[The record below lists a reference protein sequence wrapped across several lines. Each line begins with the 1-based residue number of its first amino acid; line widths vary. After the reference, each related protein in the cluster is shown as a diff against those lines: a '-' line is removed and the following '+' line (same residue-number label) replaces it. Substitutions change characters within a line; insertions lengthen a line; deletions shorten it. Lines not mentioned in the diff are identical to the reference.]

1 MRRRSQRSQRGF
13 TLVELSAVVVIT
25 TVLAMIAMF
34 GFARHR
40 GAARMTE
47 ATQLTTQIR
56 DAQEAYKAETG
67 VYADVSSGLT
77 SYYPAASPGAF
88 TTAWGDDCK
97 VCSSLGAWRKLSV
110 HPDAPVMYGYAT
122 IAGIGAVPTG
132 GPPPGSSS
140 GGSSGGG
147 ISGTPPGPTD
157 PFYVVQAKGD
167 VNGDGVACTVMAASN
182 NPALT
187 VTNEGE

>member
-1 MRRRSQRSQRGF
+1 MKRRSQRGF

-34 GFARHR
+34 GYARHR

-67 VYADVSSGLT
+67 VYSDVSVALT
-77 SYYPAASPGAF
+77 NYYPAASPGAF

-122 IAGIGAVPTG
+122 IAGIGAVPIG
-132 GPPPGSSS
+132 GSSSGGSSS
-140 GGSSGGG
+140 GGSSGV
-147 ISGTPPGPTD
+147 SGVPAGPTD

-167 VNGDGVACTVMAASN
+167 VDGDGVACTVLAASN

-187 VTNEGE
+187 ITNEGE

>member
-132 GPPPGSSS
+132 GGSSS
-140 GGSSGGG
+140 GGSSSGG
-147 ISGTPPGPTD
+147 SGAAGVPGPTD